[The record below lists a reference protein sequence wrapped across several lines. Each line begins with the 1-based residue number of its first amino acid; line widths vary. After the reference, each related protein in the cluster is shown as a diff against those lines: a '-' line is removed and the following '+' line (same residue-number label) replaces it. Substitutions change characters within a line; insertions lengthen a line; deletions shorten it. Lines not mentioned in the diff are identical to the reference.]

1 MRLFFDNSIPCHPDR
16 EPSDPER
23 SRRGSKAEW
32 RDPDTLSCA
41 MPHQGVLPMQSAAK
55 GFCFSDHAR
64 LRRCRRSRRSIP
76 SLSRCH
82 PESRARIVDPC
93 SFLLLAVATFSA
105 IAGSGAGEGSAP
117 LLPRVSRPR
126 VCILHNDESSAWQ
139 KEKCP
144 NTQRRRRVAKLAH
157 PKASAREAGRV
168 GD

>member
-1 MRLFFDNSIPCHPDR
+1 
-16 EPSDPER
+16 
-23 SRRGSKAEW
+23 
-32 RDPDTLSCA
+32 
-41 MPHQGVLPMQSAAK
+41 MQSAAK
-55 GFCFSDHAR
+55 GFAFPITRDHGDVGDHGDPFPP
-64 LRRCRRSRRSIP
+64 SRDAIP
-76 SLSRCH
+76 NPAPILG
-82 PESRARIVDPC
+82 PC